1 VKLRQG
7 KSSQLAE
14 IAAVIEPKYFLEN
27 VFSFRTVASK
37 TLILLLASL
46 HPRTLLSGEPVALDE
61 VLSEPNRRE
70 YHHCFPRAYLAS
82 EDRSAARIN
91 ALANFAMV
99 SRSENR
105 EISNMK
111 PSEYRELMP
120 ADTAPIQEAA
130 MLPDSLFA
138 DNYDNFLPER
148 AEKLV
153 ALARARAGLW
163 SE

>member
-1 VKLRQG
+1 M
-7 KSSQLAE
+7 
-14 IAAVIEPKYFLEN
+14 
-27 VFSFRTVASK
+27 
-37 TLILLLASL
+37 
-46 HPRTLLSGEPVALDE
+46 
-61 VLSEPNRRE
+61 RRG
-70 YHHCFPRAYLAS
+70 YPTDLGGTAPQ
-82 EDRSAARIN
+82 AARHHRRHPQKRHKSP
-91 ALANFAMV
+91 NFAMV